1 MAAQYQRE
9 DLLKAGRE
17 GFAILDDMYGRRPK
31 ISPPLPPTPTHFHH
45 HHHHHHHHRGHQ
57 YEYYDQHQSYYVY
70 RSPRVVTVIKEPAV
84 IDSYQAAQLYGGTMT
99 IEYDYVKTPV
109 KIAKQRKGAKK
120 GMTTKSYK
128 MRTTNSK
135 EAEQRT
141 KQENK
146 IEEEVGVTI
155 KWNLEKELTKVIEN
169 GVALGV
175 NFNSEKYTELSGEIG
190 QWNLEEEV
198 AKVIETGKAL
208 GFDFNSREEEVTVF
222 VARREE
228 EDDDRS
234 RIHEV

>member
-1 MAAQYQRE
+1 
-9 DLLKAGRE
+9 
-17 GFAILDDMYGRRPK
+17 
-31 ISPPLPPTPTHFHH
+31 
-45 HHHHHHHHRGHQ
+45 
-57 YEYYDQHQSYYVY
+57 
-70 RSPRVVTVIKEPAV
+70 
-84 IDSYQAAQLYGGTMT
+84 
-99 IEYDYVKTPV
+99 
-109 KIAKQRKGAKK
+109 
-120 GMTTKSYK
+120 

-141 KQENK
+141 KQENQ
-146 IEEEVGVTI
+146 IEEEVGVTM

-169 GVALGV
+169 GVALEV

-234 RIHEV
+234 RSHEEEEDDDRSRIHEV